1 MFYDSNYKHA
11 PCHLK
16 FSFCRNERM
25 AVCLNDEIASLR
37 EQLNHLS
44 KIIAGVSVHFYEYPG
59 ETHGSWHFL
68 KI

>member
-1 MFYDSNYKHA
+1 
-11 PCHLK
+11 
-16 FSFCRNERM
+16 M